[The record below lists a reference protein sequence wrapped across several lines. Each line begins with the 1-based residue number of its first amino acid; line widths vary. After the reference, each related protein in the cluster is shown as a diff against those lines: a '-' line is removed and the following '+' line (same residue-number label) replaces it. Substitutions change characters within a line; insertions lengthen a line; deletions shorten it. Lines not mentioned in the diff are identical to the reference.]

1 MQMKLGLSMKIKNKE
16 MQKIFRALSEDN
28 QKALLQMAEQAE
40 TAALTEEQRML
51 LLKWDRLEEE
61 HRVLL
66 FRILDAITAR
76 PEEETE

>member
-1 MQMKLGLSMKIKNKE
+1 MKLGLSMKTKNKE

-66 FRILDAITAR
+66 FQILDAIAAR